1 VVKKT
6 FSLAILAAAVM
17 LLAGMPAQA
26 NSLDVNED
34 AALPNS
40 VGSNCNG
47 QPCGLEVL
55 LVDQGQA
62 YVESDHPNQE
72 PTVSIKLMLDANG
85 VSLPDLPNSS
95 PGRVRILK
103 GYREVGNNPR
113 QHLFVTL
120 KRNIAN
126 TQYRV
131 SVLQRDNNENFQ
143 FVGEFFWGNGPHE
156 LRIVWDATGGAGNNG
171 NVQVFR
177 DNVLRADTDVNVT
190 GWNIDMVR
198 MGVIDMASDNFT
210 AIGSILVDEYVNT
223 RD

>member
-1 VVKKT
+1 MVKKT
-6 FSLAILAAAVM
+6 FSLAFLAAAVM
-17 LLAGMPAQA
+17 LLAAMPAQA

-47 QPCGLEVL
+47 QPCGLEVI

-62 YVESDHPNQE
+62 YVESDHPAQE

-85 VSLPDLPNSS
+85 VSLPDLPNDS

-120 KRNIAN
+120 KRNIEN

-143 FVGEFFWGNGPHE
+143 FIGEFFWGNGPHE
-156 LRIVWDATGGAGNNG
+156 LEILWDKTAGTG

-177 DNVLRADTDVNVT
+177 DGVLRANTNVNVT
-190 GWNIDMVR
+190 PWNIDMVR

-210 AIGSILVDEYVNT
+210 AIGSIYLDEYVNT
-223 RD
+223 R

>member
-6 FSLAILAAAVM
+6 FSLAILAAAVV
-17 LLAGMPAQA
+17 LFGGLPAQA
-26 NSLDVNED
+26 NSLDVNAD
-34 AALPNS
+34 AALPGS
-40 VGSNCNG
+40 VGSNCGG
-47 QPCGLEVL
+47 QPCGLEVV

-72 PTVSIKLMLDANG
+72 PTVSIKFMMDANG
-85 VSLPDLPNSS
+85 VVLPDLPNNS
-95 PGRVRILK
+95 PGRIRVAK

-156 LRIVWDATGGAGNNG
+156 LEIIWDKTAGTG

-177 DNVLRADTDVNVT
+177 DGVERANTNVNLTP
-190 GWNIDMVR
+190 WNIDMVR
-198 MGVIDMASDNFT
+198 IGSIDMASDNFT
-210 AIGSILVDEYVNT
+210 ATGSIYLDEYVNT
-223 RD
+223 R